1 MNKNNFISFGNKIIQ
16 YDKTFKNDK
25 IQSIYNGITIYF
37 FKKENYIKHAFLL
50 TKKEGNI
57 KTDALWKMKTIRKIT
72 SPCRSN

>member
-37 FKKENYIKHAFLL
+37 FKKENCIKHAFLL

-57 KTDALWKMKTIRKIT
+57 KTDAL
-72 SPCRSN
+72 